1 MKDGYLL
8 RSAFIPSFWA
18 HRASFIFSPQNK
30 GRARGSACWPD
41 TLKPSEDGSLC
52 DVAAREGGWRWRKAR
67 AWALIVS
74 VFTVTFL
81 AVTESQA
88 GRSEPAGAGWPNQAL
103 CCLEHSVESHPLR
116 LFGGQG
122 PVWVLSLSPFVLG
135 SIRPSILLAVDST
148 AFFSTLRQ
156 EKGSL
161 ELPTT
166 RTRLSVRSQ
175 GLEKGEGVP
184 LLSPSQCL

>member
-1 MKDGYLL
+1 MVICWG
-8 RSAFIPSFWA
+8 PHSF
-18 HRASFIFSPQNK
+18 HASGLTVPPLSSPHK
-30 GRARGSACWPD
+30 TKEELEARLVCQTHLSQVKMEVCMMF
-41 TLKPSEDGSLC
+41 
-52 DVAAREGGWRWRKAR
+52 AAREGGWRWRKAR

-103 CCLEHSVESHPLR
+103 CCLEHSVESHPLW
-116 LFGGQG
+116 LVGGQG
-122 PVWVLSLSPFVLG
+122 PVWVLPLSPFLLG
-135 SIRPSILLAVDST
+135 SLRPSILLAIDTT

-156 EKGSL
+156 ENGFL
-161 ELPTT
+161 ELPAT

-175 GLEKGEGVP
+175 GLEKDEGVP
-184 LLSPSQCL
+184 LLSPSQHL